1 MKIRVML
8 RKCLPSDE
16 FSQLK
21 VYFLVSCVH
30 QFKLYYIKK
39 QEELVNIYIVMFLT
53 DLLLLH
59 FLGK

>member
-8 RKCLPSDE
+8 KKCLPSDE
-16 FSQLK
+16 FSQFK

-30 QFKLYYIKK
+30 QLKLYYIKK

-53 DLLLLH
+53 DLLLLR